1 MNRIISIFI
10 IVGGLFCTSAAYGK
24 EPVITPDDT
33 YLFARRDTCDLF
45 MDIYRPAEGSRTAFE
60 GREKP
65 TVIFVFGGGFISGT
79 RDDKGYLPWYRA
91 LVENGYRVAAIDYR
105 LGLKGSDKV
114 GLGQVNAIDHA
125 IHIAVEDLFSATAFM
140 LDNAEMLGIDP
151 DNIVISG
158 SSAGAITVMQAEYEL
173 CNRTSCAEILPED
186 FRYAGVMSFAGAILS
201 RKGKVKYPVEP
212 APTLM
217 LHGTAD
223 KLVNYRQIR
232 FFNIGFFGS
241 DKLTRRFSRFG
252 YNYNMLRYDG
262 YGHEIANAMYQTIE
276 EQFRF
281 LETNVIGK
289 KKRIVDA
296 LIDDPSISRGTGSQS
311 RKELYGD

>member
-10 IVGGLFCTSAAYGK
+10 IVGGLFCASAAYGK

-45 MDIYRPAEGSRTAFE
+45 MDIYRPAVGSETAFE

-65 TVIFVFGGGFISGT
+65 TVIFVFGGGFISGR

-241 DKLTRRFSRFG
+241 DKLTRRFSKFG